1 MVMEQDL
8 HGITE
13 KTQATTQVTDAAEWA
28 DRDRVWASEEA
39 KVWPSNKAKAEA
51 WNKAG
56 EGALRTTAHRTT
68 NKQTN

>member
-28 DRDRVWASEEA
+28 DRDKVWASEEA
-39 KVWPSNKAKAEA
+39 KV
-51 WNKAG
+51 
-56 EGALRTTAHRTT
+56 
-68 NKQTN
+68 